1 MSKDTMGTIMK
12 KILIVDDEENIRL
25 LYKEELEEAGYRV
38 AVAEDAAKALERA
51 ESWNPDLIMLDIKM
65 PGIEGIEVARRL
77 KARRRDL
84 PIVFCT
90 AYEDYKHE
98 FGAWSSDAYI
108 VKSSNL
114 SELKARI
121 RELLGE

>member
-1 MSKDTMGTIMK
+1 MK
-12 KILIVDDEENIRL
+12 KILVVDDEEHIRL
-25 LYKEELEEAGYRV
+25 LYKEELEEAGYTV
-38 AVAEDAAKALERA
+38 GLAESGERA
-51 ESWNPDLIMLDIKM
+51 LQRAEEWRPDLVMLDIQM
-65 PGIEGIEVARRL
+65 PGIGGIEVARRL
-77 KARRRDL
+77 KASRRDL

-108 VKSSNL
+108 VKSSDL
-114 SELKARI
+114 EELKAKI

>member
-1 MSKDTMGTIMK
+1 MK

-38 AVAEDAAKALERA
+38 AVARDAAGAVESA

-77 KARRRDL
+77 KARRRNL
-84 PIVFCT
+84 PIIFCT

-114 SELKARI
+114 SELKGRI
-121 RELLGE
+121 REILGE